1 MTPTPTSRLLPRDL
15 LRLGALGLRTRRM
28 RAALSVLGIA
38 IGIAALVAVVGISE
52 SSRSDLLNQLDSLGT
67 NLLSV
72 APGQS
77 FAGGEATLPDTAR
90 PMIGRITPVRE
101 VSEVANLDTTVRRT
115 DYVDENETGGIQ
127 VTAVEPGLLETV
139 SGTVA
144 AGTFITPANG
154 AFESVVLGSVAA
166 ERLGI
171 TDVGTRVYI
180 GNRWFTV
187 VGILEELPLAGDLDR
202 SALVG
207 FPAATRHFGFGE
219 RPDTSKIY
227 LRTDPGQVNQV
238 RDVLAATA
246 NPDDPSSV
254 DVSRPSDVLEA
265 RAAADDA
272 LTALFLGLGLVAL
285 LVGGI
290 GVANVM
296 VIAVLERRQ
305 EIGLR
310 RALGATTRHVGGQ
323 FLTESLIMAG
333 LGGLLGVVLGIG
345 VSVAYA
351 AVSGSGIL
359 IPAYAPLGGLVAAI
373 GIGAVA
379 GLYPALRAARLS
391 PTDALRGA

>member
-1 MTPTPTSRLLPRDL
+1 
-15 LRLGALGLRTRRM
+15 M

-52 SSRSDLLNQLDSLGT
+52 SSRADLLDQLDSLGT

-77 FAGGEATLPDTAR
+77 FAGGDAALPDTAG
-90 PMIGRITPVRE
+90 PMIGRINPVRE

-127 VTAVEPGLLETV
+127 VTAVEPGLLGTV

-144 AGTFITPANG
+144 SGTFITPANG
-154 AFESVVLGSVAA
+154 RFQSVVLGSVAA

-171 TDVGTRVYI
+171 TDVGTRVYL
-180 GNRWFTV
+180 GDRWFTV

-202 SALVG
+202 SAMVG
-207 FPAATRHFGFGE
+207 FEAATRDVGFGE
-219 RPDTSKIY
+219 RPDTTKIY
-227 LRTDPGQVNQV
+227 LRTDSGRVNEV

-246 NPDDPSSV
+246 NPGDPSSV

-310 RALGATTRHVGGQ
+310 RALGATRRHIGGQ

-333 LGGLLGVVLGIG
+333 LGGLLGVVLGVGI
-345 VSVAYA
+345 SVTYA

-359 IPAYAPLGGLVAAI
+359 IPASALVGGLAAAI